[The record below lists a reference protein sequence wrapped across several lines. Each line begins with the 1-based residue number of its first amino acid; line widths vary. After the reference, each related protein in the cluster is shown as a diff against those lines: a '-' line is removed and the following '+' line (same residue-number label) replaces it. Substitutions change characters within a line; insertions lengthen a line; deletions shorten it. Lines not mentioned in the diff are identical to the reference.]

1 MPPRWSERCGAL
13 PPDLLA
19 GRRALHRC
27 LTETGRAS
35 CITAAITAPE
45 IPLAHSAQLS
55 APVRPGEVLPR
66 LNAGRFGFL
75 WGGAAQHL
83 QNQIRTRLGY
93 ARFSSGQ
100 SGPASSACEW
110 ERWTQDSYHMWLIKA
125 APTIAPQTAADAML
139 IRTTAA
145 RRPKHSSSPSSSKY
159 AREVSAITIAGA
171 ILLNGT
177 GVRSNAAVSNRITT
191 PTKCLAASKAVGQRG

>member
-1 MPPRWSERCGAL
+1 VLAWQNPPTPESGGAALLKRVENAVHPLQASAVMGAPVPSARTPVVDRDKATNAITTGKILGMNASSLVRAMRGVTPLFWAVAVRCTAV
-13 PPDLLA
+13 
-19 GRRALHRC
+19 

-35 CITAAITAPE
+35 CTTAAITRTSNSLGPRKA
-45 IPLAHSAQLS
+45 ANSAQLS

-110 ERWTQDSYHMWLIKA
+110 ERWD
-125 APTIAPQTAADAML
+125 P
-139 IRTTAA
+139 R
-145 RRPKHSSSPSSSKY
+145 
-159 AREVSAITIAGA
+159 
-171 ILLNGT
+171 
-177 GVRSNAAVSNRITT
+177 
-191 PTKCLAASKAVGQRG
+191 